1 MTVSIKDNKAFVKR
15 IAASIIPQKLV
26 TRKESVYIDDDALVI
41 NSSIHI
47 NNSTTSEYSSTGPNI
62 ILSSMFI
69 RPFELLE
76 EICDITVDDTIA
88 SKIRIY
94 DDKKYVIVD
103 GHNTSSF
110 IVDGEYTDALIFSDS
125 YNEFMNMIQ
134 IKNKRAGSIIN
145 TLCSR
150 KLHWS
155 IEYGV
160 TGKLYTATLKSKVK
174 MAKDLDTYSMYI
186 EDSTNVYTHTSA
198 KDIIDELL
206 ALPYEFH
213 GTCINYSAI
222 DCTRSYGKFVI
233 DKMRS
238 EAEANQ
244 IISYVDSNT
253 NNIARR
259 LI

>member
-1 MTVSIKDNKAFVKR
+1 MTVSIKDNKAFVRR

-26 TRKESVYIDDDALVI
+26 TRKESVYVGDDALVV
-41 NSSIHI
+41 NSSIYI

-62 ILSSMFI
+62 ILSSMMI
-69 RPFELLE
+69 RPLELLE
-76 EICDITVDDTIA
+76 TYGVAVDDITS

-110 IVDGEYTDALIFSDS
+110 IVDGEYTDTLLFSDS
-125 YNEFMNMIQ
+125 YNEFINMIQ
-134 IKNKRAGSIIN
+134 IKNKKVGSIIN

-150 KLHWS
+150 KLHHS
-155 IEYGV
+155 IEYEV
-160 TGKLYTATLKSKVK
+160 NSKLYSATLKSKVE
-174 MAKDLDTYSMYI
+174 MGKDLDTYSMYI

-222 DCTRSYGKFVI
+222 DHTRSYGKFVI

-244 IISYVDSNT
+244 ILSYVNSNT

>member
-1 MTVSIKDNKAFVKR
+1 MTVSIKDNKAFVRR

-26 TRKESVYIDDDALVI
+26 TRKESVYVGDDALVV
-41 NSSIHI
+41 NSSVYI

-62 ILSSMFI
+62 ILSSMMI
-69 RPFELLE
+69 RPLELLE
-76 EICDITVDDTIA
+76 EFGVAVDDITS

-94 DDKKYVIVD
+94 DDKKYVIAD

-110 IVDGEYTDALIFSDS
+110 IVDDEYTDTLLFSDS
-125 YNEFMNMIQ
+125 YNEFINMIQ
-134 IKNKRAGSIIN
+134 IKNKRVGSVMN

-150 KLHWS
+150 KLHHS
-155 IEYGV
+155 IEYEV
-160 TGKLYTATLKSKVK
+160 NSKLYSATLKSKAE
-174 MAKDLDTYSMYI
+174 MGKDLDTYSMYI

-244 IISYVDSNT
+244 ILSYVNNNT
-253 NNIARR
+253 SNIARR

>member
-1 MTVSIKDNKAFVKR
+1 MTVSIKDNKAFVRR

-26 TRKESVYIDDDALVI
+26 TRKESVYVGDDALVV
-41 NSSIHI
+41 NSSIYI

-62 ILSSMFI
+62 ILSSMMI

-76 EICDITVDDTIA
+76 MHGVAVDDITS

-110 IVDGEYTDALIFSDS
+110 TLDDEYTDTSIFSDS
-125 YNEFMNMIQ
+125 YNEFINMIQ
-134 IKNKRAGSIIN
+134 IKNKRVGSIIN

-150 KLHWS
+150 KLHHS
-155 IEYGV
+155 IEYEV
-160 TGKLYTATLKSKVK
+160 NSKLYSATLKSKVK
-174 MAKDLDTYSMYI
+174 IAKDLDTYSMYI

-238 EAEANQ
+238 EAEANK
-244 IISYVDSNT
+244 ILSYVNNNT
-253 NNIARR
+253 SNIARR